1 MPRSSHASPA
11 RRKAA
16 APGPDKLPRV
26 NVATPLCHLHI
37 EPATGAPYDALLD
50 KESLVVGRSSESDL
64 VIEDP
69 YLSRRHFRLFRAGG
83 VLQVED
89 LGSRNGTLVNGRP
102 VTGAT
107 PLGSG
112 DTLQASGTKVT
123 LRFQEDGRTAVPSPP
138 PPPPPDG
145 DPLDATVFR
154 RASDVL
160 REWQDPAGSRLQGEE
175 ALRRHAG
182 RLKILNDVHQ
192 ALGSSLDLAALLEL
206 ILDRVVEHLKPDR
219 AAILLWGAD
228 GGVRVAAGRSAGA
241 EAPEDLPVSRSLLR
255 EVLDKGMAALV
266 LDLLTDERFAGA
278 ESMLVSGVRSLVA
291 APLLTTEGT
300 PGLIVLESRAGA
312 RQFGEED
319 LALLVSLASVAALH
333 LRNLELVL
341 EAAERKRLA
350 EELALARRIQ
360 TALLPA
366 HLPAVPGWSLHGGNI
381 PSRGVSGDYYE
392 VVPRADGRE
401 LVVMIADV
409 SGKGMGAALLTVSLQ
424 ALSEGPV
431 EDGLPPEEICARLSR
446 QLYRRTPPE
455 KYATAFLAV
464 LEIETGVLRYTN
476 AGHNPA
482 LLLRAGGTVER
493 LASTGPPLGLLPAA
507 PYRAAET
514 ALERGDLL
522 VLYTDGFV
530 EAENPS
536 GEEYGLDRLQ
546 AICRQHADG
555 ADLAAALDQDLE
567 AFAQGVPYADDRTLV
582 TARRL
587 P

>member
-1 MPRSSHASPA
+1 
-11 RRKAA
+11 
-16 APGPDKLPRV
+16 
-26 NVATPLCHLHI
+26 
-37 EPATGAPYDALLD
+37 
-50 KESLVVGRSSESDL
+50 
-64 VIEDP
+64 
-69 YLSRRHFRLFRAGG
+69 
-83 VLQVED
+83 
-89 LGSRNGTLVNGRP
+89 
-102 VTGAT
+102 
-107 PLGSG
+107 
-112 DTLQASGTKVT
+112 
-123 LRFQEDGRTAVPSPP
+123 
-138 PPPPPDG
+138 
-145 DPLDATVFR
+145 
-154 RASDVL
+154 
-160 REWQDPAGSRLQGEE
+160 QDPAGSRLQGEE